1 MIELPSEEGIPIA
14 EAARLLGLSTEAV
27 RKRIARRSLRG
38 YKRGRQWHVLLD
50 AELSGQSAAV
60 SGHSSLASS
69 QSGGKPDQNGLP
81 SGQSG
86 LSENN
91 AYKVLVDTLRDEI
104 AFLRQQLQ
112 AREEELRRKDTLMAS
127 LTQRLPAL
135 PDRNLREDQ
144 PIGASRRRLWSWLPW

>member
-1 MIELPSEEGIPIA
+1 MPSEEGVPIA

-27 RKRIARRSLRG
+27 RKRIARHSLRG
-38 YKRGRQWHVLLD
+38 YKRGRQWYVLLD
-50 AELSGQSAAV
+50 AELSGPSAAL
-60 SGHSSLASS
+60 SGHSSLTSG

-86 LSENN
+86 PSENN
-91 AYKVLVDTLRDEI
+91 AYQMLVDTLRDEI

-127 LTQRLPAL
+127 LTQRLPVL
-135 PDRNLREDQ
+135 PDRSLQEDQ
-144 PIGASRRRLWSWLPW
+144 SISTSRRRLWSWLPW